1 MKNTVTAVILAAG
14 SGSRMGLDITKQ
26 KISQKLKGRMKSPSH
41 CQAISNGLKAMW
53 DSIPKKEDDSTEG
66 GEF

>member
-1 MKNTVTAVILAAG
+1 MEQKQYKRKTREMSDA
-14 SGSRMGLDITKQ
+14 TKQ
-26 KISQKLKGRMKSPSH
+26 KISQKLKGRMKTPSH

>member
-1 MKNTVTAVILAAG
+1 MEQKQYKRKTREMSDA
-14 SGSRMGLDITKQ
+14 TKQ
-26 KISQKLKGRMKSPSH
+26 KISQKLKGRMKTPSH

-53 DSIPKKEDDSTEG
+53 DSIPKKEDESTEG

>member
-1 MKNTVTAVILAAG
+1 MEQKQYKRKTREMSDA
-14 SGSRMGLDITKQ
+14 TKQ

-53 DSIPKKEDDSTEG
+53 HSIPKKEDDSTEG

>member
-1 MKNTVTAVILAAG
+1 MEQKQYKRKTREMSDA
-14 SGSRMGLDITKQ
+14 TKQ

>member
-1 MKNTVTAVILAAG
+1 MEQKQYKRKTREM
-14 SGSRMGLDITKQ
+14 SDITKQ
-26 KISQKLKGRMKSPSH
+26 KISQKLKGRMKTPSH

-53 DSIPKKEDDSTEG
+53 DSIPKKDGESTEG